1 LADGSYWHKADIDQ
15 PALAKLDLPAC
26 GLIMRRRHPLL
37 APLARPTMRT
47 TSDMT
52 RFNSK
57 SFGLC
62 PLSWQQRT
70 PRLINI

>member
-1 LADGSYWHKADIDQ
+1 LADGSYWRKADIDQ
-15 PALAKLDLPAC
+15 PALANRDLPAR
-26 GLIMRRRHPLL
+26 GFIMWRCHTLL
-37 APLARPTMRT
+37 APLARSTMRT